1 MTHRNL
7 TSFEWVVLGRP
18 REGTRWS
25 AFFSSGLATSVAME
39 TWPVEHR
46 VFVYDAFV
54 KSGKSVSI
62 TQWLFWQHFN
72 TGRHGA
78 VPSRNTILLW
88 VNNFLETGSVMKK
101 KAPGSEKKVRTPENI
116 ARVRQALVRSPA

>member
-1 MTHRNL
+1 MVGIL
-7 TSFEWVVLGRP
+7 FLWVG
-18 REGTRWS
+18 
-25 AFFSSGLATSVAME
+25 GLATSVAME
-39 TWPVEHR
+39 TWPGEHC

-54 KSGKSVSI
+54 KSGETV
-62 TQWLFWQHFN
+62 TVTPRLFWRHFN
-72 TGRHGA
+72 IGRHGA